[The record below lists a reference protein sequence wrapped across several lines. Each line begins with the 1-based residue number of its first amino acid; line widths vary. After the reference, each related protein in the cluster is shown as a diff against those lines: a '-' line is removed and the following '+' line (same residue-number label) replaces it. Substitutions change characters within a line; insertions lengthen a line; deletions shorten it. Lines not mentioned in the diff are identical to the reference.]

1 MNIMCRYIVC
11 TINTFFPQPVKT
23 TPGAYTN
30 DETSFIQYLKTITK
44 EYEEGSYSEDGKGG
58 QDNKGEWYMFKAT
71 PPGTDK
77 GNFEPI
83 K

>member
-1 MNIMCRYIVC
+1 MPPKDD
-11 TINTFFPQPVKT
+11 PQPVKT